1 MFLALWRLVYLT
13 LTSILALSRLDKCLF
28 TVLKGAD
35 RGYASFLAMA
45 LMLHSFQ
52 VPLCAVQSTPSS
64 VQCVYT
70 VQYGCNVAHS
80 LRLHRTVKSSLGQRL
95 LYSRELFFFFG
106 EMEWPVR

>member
-1 MFLALWRLVYLT
+1 MQVAVFLALWRLVYLT

-52 VPLCAVQSTPSS
+52 VPRPVHPALFTVYRCLLWVCLSWLPSGVS
-64 VQCVYT
+64 SAWRTKCDGRHLGRQF
-70 VQYGCNVAHS
+70 
-80 LRLHRTVKSSLGQRL
+80 HR
-95 LYSRELFFFFG
+95 
-106 EMEWPVR
+106 